1 MECSGST
8 VAVLR
13 DNMDRA
19 VGYKADF
26 LYIYII
32 YIYIYMDRAVG
43 YKADFLTLTLHP
55 NPNRNA
61 IPTRP

>member
-26 LYIYII
+26 L
-32 YIYIYMDRAVG
+32 
-43 YKADFLTLTLHP
+43 TLTLHP

-61 IPTRP
+61 NPTRP